1 MFNLSS
7 EFKKF
12 YDEEVVLPSTETQKL
27 RNKKKINI
35 DRLKAGLEEYNEE
48 NNTTYKIA
56 ETREQGSVAMA
67 TVTQND
73 SNDYD
78 IDVAI
83 IFDKGNIDGIGHIK
97 IKNIIVDA
105 LKRKCTN
112 FKTEPEALKNCVR
125 IVYNDGYHIDFA
137 IYRKSIDDDGN
148 EIYEHAGSTQWQER
162 NPAAINNWFN
172 EEIKE
177 KGDGL
182 RKTIR
187 LSKMF
192 CKSRDSW
199 NMPGG
204 LIQTVI
210 CDEVFEESDRLDEM
224 FYNNMCAVRDRLN
237 ESIEVNNPTDTE
249 KSLLLKEKD
258 KDEMNNWKKRISDK
272 IDKLDILFDDDCT
285 ENDAKNAWYDFFKH
299 DYWSV
304 SSEEFSIDYTD
315 TEQNIAD
322 MFDLNVCYPLELEC
336 IIEAD
341 GFRPKRLTDFL
352 KSYKWIPHRKTL
364 RFSVS
369 YTTAPYGCDIY
380 WKVRNVGEEAIK
392 RNCIRGQ
399 IIKTNK
405 TTQIEHSSFRGEH
418 YVECYYVKND
428 QVVAMSRID
437 VPIE

>member
-1 MFNLSS
+1 LFDLSS
-7 EFKKF
+7 KFKKF

-83 IFDKGNIDGIGHIK
+83 IFDKDNIDGIGHIK

-192 CKSRDSW
+192 CKSRNSW

-249 KSLLLKEKD
+249 KSLLLKKKD
-258 KDEMNNWKKRISDK
+258 EDEMNNWKKRLSDK
-272 IDKLDILFDDDCT
+272 ITKLDILFENDCT

-299 DYWSV
+299 DYWID
-304 SSEEFSIDYTD
+304 SSEEFCIDYDD
-315 TEQNIAD
+315 TTQNIED
-322 MFDLNVCYPLELEC
+322 MFDLNVCYSLELEC
-336 IIEAD
+336 TITAN
-341 GFRPKRLTDFL
+341 GFRPKFLKDFL
-352 KSYKWIPHRKTL
+352 KEYKWIPHRKKL
-364 RFSVS
+364 SFSVS
-369 YTTAPYGCDIY
+369 YTTAPYDCDIY
-380 WKVRNVGEEAIK
+380 WKVRNMGYEAIK
-392 RNCIRGQ
+392 RNCVRGQ

-405 TTQIEHSSFRGEH
+405 KTQVEHSSFRGRH
-418 YVECYYVKND
+418 YVECYFVRNG
-428 QVVAMSRID
+428 QVVAMSHID